1 MSTPTSS
8 GITTKRLAVF
18 SAVVAFGLCGYA
30 SMDLCGGAFR
40 GALITGVVVAA
51 LDTIIRAV
59 AGDRRRA
66 LVARLLVAA
75 VVLTVMIYDSRLT
88 APEVFRIIFNSGFV
102 PESVTDVR
110 IRRVMPKLQDD
121 YIFLDFCTDE
131 ATLQSLLAIGGFNE
145 DQDFWSQWEWRLRH
159 RDPEDLKKFW
169 SQTMRY
175 ADDPN
180 YPDQSVP
187 VPSFAKSFTWEA
199 QGILL
204 GVRVIW
210 IPETGRAVVMYSDG

>member
-1 MSTPTSS
+1 MTIPSQPRL
-8 GITTKRLAVF
+8 TTLRLAVV
-18 SAVVAFGLCGYA
+18 SAVLAFGLCGYV

-40 GALITGVVVAA
+40 GALITGVIVAVVDA
-51 LDTIIRAV
+51 IILAV
-59 AGDRRRA
+59 AGARIQA

-75 VVLTVMIYDSRLT
+75 LVLAATVNDSRLT
-88 APEVFRIIFNSGFV
+88 APEVLRIIFNSGFV

-110 IRRVMPKLQDD
+110 FRRVMPKLQDD
-121 YIFLDFCTDE
+121 YIYLDFCTDE
-131 ATLQSLLAIGGFNE
+131 ATLQSLLAIRGFNE

-159 RDPEDLKKFW
+159 RDPEDLKEFW

-180 YPDQSVP
+180 FPDQSVP

-204 GVRVIW
+204 GVKVIW
-210 IPETGRAVVMYSDG
+210 IPETGRAVVMYSNG